1 MHIRGLQNEKVGE
14 DRGQT
19 TSQVSILTSSIR
31 ASREMSYP
39 KHTNKKEL
47 TSDSQTL
54 CYAFSVSIRLHLLQ
68 PTHSSARSPYSKES
82 AVARTPKL
90 GCLAPRRK
98 HYSKKTLHT
107 WPHLNTSSSD
117 LVRSLLI
124 QPSLSKP
131 WPQPALTIYRLKV
144 ILVRLL

>member
-98 HYSKKTLHT
+98 HYSKKNFTYL
-107 WPHLNTSSSD
+107 TSPQHFIF
-117 LVRSLLI
+117 R
-124 QPSLSKP
+124 PSEKP
-131 WPQPALTIYRLKV
+131 AYPALPLQTLTSTCSDYL
-144 ILVRLL
+144 